1 MWGVLG
7 EEIYEE
13 VVEDKN
19 DPNYDESEVLD
30 KNTELREVIPEMTAE
45 EFVKR
50 AEPILLEYYEHADTL
65 EAAVCFEEEI
75 GTRHYLRPLVVSLAV
90 ETAFDHKQHHCEMT
104 SVLLSDLYGR
114 VVTGP
119 EIVAGLT
126 LVLQN
131 LPDLMLDTPE
141 APTILGNFI
150 ARAVADDCVPPI
162 FVSHPADLAGAAV
175 NEHALLALKRAD
187 TLLTMK
193 KGWAHLDNVW
203 GHGGPLR
210 PVKVITKEMNEVLR
224 EYVVGRDMKEAERCL
239 VELEVAHF
247 HHEFVYETVVMA
259 IESIRQE
266 VEEVLCGLLK
276 HLYEA
281 CIVSPEQMEQAF
293 QRVFDD
299 MADIVI
305 DVPLAYAMLDRI
317 VERCGRAKILSEK
330 TVRGVP
336 ARGRKRFVSE
346 GDGGQVKQPVALMRD

>member
-1 MWGVLG
+1 MWGVPG
-7 EEIYEE
+7 DEIFEESL
-13 VVEDKN
+13 EDKN
-19 DPNYDESEVLD
+19 DPNYDESEVID
-30 KNTELREVIPEMTAE
+30 KNTILEEVIPEMTAQ

-50 AEPILLEYYEHADTL
+50 AEPIILEYYEHADTL
-65 EAAVCFEEEI
+65 EAAVCLEEEI
-75 GTRHYLRPLVVSLAV
+75 GTRHYLRPLVISIAV
-90 ETAFDHKQHHCEMT
+90 ETAFDHKHHHCEMT

-114 VVTGP
+114 VVTGK

-126 LVLQN
+126 MVLQN
-131 LPDLMLDTPE
+131 LPDLVLDTPE

-162 FVSHPADLAGAAV
+162 FVTHPDLEEV
-175 NEHALLALKRAD
+175 NEHAMLALKRAD
-187 TLLTMK
+187 TLLNMK

-210 PVKVITKEMNEVLR
+210 PVKMITKEMSEVLR
-224 EYVVGRDMKEAERCL
+224 EYVVSRDMKEAERCL

-247 HHEFVYETVVMA
+247 HHEFVYELVVMA
-259 IESIRQE
+259 IESIRQGM
-266 VEEVLCGLLK
+266 EEALCDLLK
-276 HLYEA
+276 HLYDA

-317 VERCGRAKILSEK
+317 VERCSKGKILTEK
-330 TVRGVP
+330 TIRGVP
-336 ARGRKRFVSE
+336 SRGRKRFVSE
-346 GDGGQVKQPVALMRD
+346 GDGGQVKPAMVLIRD